1 MKEYLSRFKKSATF
15 ASFIIF
21 IMWIIKVIELLFDLN
36 FYTFGIYPRSING
49 LWGVITSPFLHVDL
63 QHLMANTLPMLILS
77 TLLFLFY
84 GKKSIPVFIF
94 LWLTSRIFTWLI
106 GRSSWHIGASSLIY
120 AMASFI
126 IFGGFLSKNYKL
138 ILISIFVIIA
148 YSGLIFGIFPT
159 SGRISWEGHL
169 SGALSGLLWACMLRK
184 SLRRHKILN

>member
-1 MKEYLSRFKKSATF
+1 MKEYLRRFKNSVAF
-15 ASFIIF
+15 AFFIIF
-21 IMWIIKVIELLFDLN
+21 IMWIIKGIELLFDLN
-36 FYTFGIYPRSING
+36 FYTFGIYPRSIDG
-49 LWGVITSPFLHVDL
+49 LGGVITSPFLHGDF

-77 TLLFLFY
+77 TLLFFFY

-94 LWLTSRIFTWLI
+94 LWLTSGIFTWLI

-120 AMASFI
+120 AMASFL

-169 SGALSGLLWACMLRK
+169 SGALSGLLWAYMFRK